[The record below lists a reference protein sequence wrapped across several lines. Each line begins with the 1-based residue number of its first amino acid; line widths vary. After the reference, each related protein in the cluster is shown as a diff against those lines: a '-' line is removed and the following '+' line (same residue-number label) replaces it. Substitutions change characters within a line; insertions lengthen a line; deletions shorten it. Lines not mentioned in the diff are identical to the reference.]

1 MTETPGTDAPLSAA
15 QAQVNWLVDASARA
29 PMTDTEIHD
38 HIAAPL
44 LAASGGP
51 NAFNAVLHQLGPIT
65 LRRIVESGEDHVQ
78 AAVSGRDGDY
88 LLRVRV
94 DPSGLVNDVSL
105 TPDEAPLSSWTQVDD
120 MLADLGARVSFAATR
135 IGPDG
140 RCELVHGVR
149 ADTQRPIGSAFK
161 LYVLGALAQAV
172 DEQRASWD
180 ESLAIRDDYKSLPSG
195 RLQDCPAGTT
205 VTMAEF
211 ADCMISLSDNTA
223 TDHLIHRL
231 GQDAVVHQMDVFG
244 HQQPRANIPCLTTK
258 AFFQLK
264 ANQYPARADEYL
276 ALPEHH
282 RSAALR
288 ELERLPLPDVRETWP
303 QPRRIDQIEWFASP
317 IDICNAYA
325 ALWRFDQPEIGH
337 ALALNDDGLNLA
349 PSRFPTVWYKGGSEP
364 GVITLN
370 YLARTSD
377 DRTLATSLMV
387 SDAGT
392 APDKVG
398 TALKGQA
405 VIRGAF
411 DLLTAEGV

>member
-1 MTETPGTDAPLSAA
+1 MSETPGTDAPSSTA
-15 QAQVNWLVDASARA
+15 QAQVDWLVDASARV
-29 PMTDTEIHD
+29 PLTGTEIHG

-44 LAASGGP
+44 LTASGGP
-51 NAFNAVLHQLGPIT
+51 NAFNAVLHQLGPLT
-65 LRRIVESGEDHVQ
+65 LNKILESGPGHVQ

-94 DPSGLVNDVSL
+94 ASSGLVDDVSL
-105 TPDEAPLSSWTQVDD
+105 TPDEAPLSSWAQVND
-120 MLADLGARVSFAATR
+120 MLTELGARVSFAAAR

-172 DEQRASWD
+172 SERRASWD
-180 ESLAIRDDYKSLPSG
+180 EPLAIRDDYKSLPSG
-195 RLQDCPAGTT
+195 RLQDYPAGTT

-231 GQDAVVHQMDVFG
+231 GPDAVVRQLDLFG
-244 HQQPRANIPCLTTK
+244 HQQSRANIPCLTTK
-258 AFFQLK
+258 AFFHLK
-264 ANQYPARADEYL
+264 VNQYPARADEYL
-276 ALPEHH
+276 ALPESH

-288 ELERLPLPDVRETWP
+288 ELERFPLPDVRETWP
-303 QPRRIDQIEWFASP
+303 HPRKIDQIEWFASP

-325 ALWRFDQPEIGH
+325 ALWRCDQPEIDH
-337 ALALNDDGLNLA
+337 ALTLNDDGLNLA

-370 YLARTSD
+370 YLAHTSE
-377 DRTLATSLMV
+377 DRTLVSSLMV
-387 SDAGT
+387 SDTET

-398 TALKGQA
+398 IALKGQTI
-405 VIRGAF
+405 IRGAF
-411 DLLTAEGV
+411 DLLTSQG

>member
-1 MTETPGTDAPLSAA
+1 MNETPGMDAPSSTAQAQADWLVDGSARVPMTET
-15 QAQVNWLVDASARA
+15 
-29 PMTDTEIHD
+29 EIQG

-51 NAFNAVLHQLGPIT
+51 NAFNEVLHQLGPLT
-65 LRRIVESGEDHVQ
+65 LNKIIESGPDHVQ

-94 DPSGLVNDVSL
+94 TPSGLVDDVSL

-120 MLADLGARVSFAATR
+120 MLTELGARVSFAAAW

-172 DEQRASWD
+172 GEQRASWD
-180 ESLAIRDDYKSLPSG
+180 ELLAIRDDHKSLPSG
-195 RLQDCPAGTT
+195 RLQDLPAGTT

-231 GQDAVVHQMDVFG
+231 GRDVVVRQLDLFG
-244 HQQPRANIPCLTTK
+244 HQQSRANIPCLTTK
-258 AFFQLK
+258 AFFHLK
-264 ANQYPARADEYL
+264 VNQYPARADEYL

-282 RSAALR
+282 RSVALR

-303 QPRRIDQIEWFASP
+303 HPRKIDQIEWFASP

-325 ALWRFDQPEIGH
+325 ALWRFDQPEIDH
-337 ALALNDDGLNLA
+337 ALTLNDDGLNLA

-370 YLARTSD
+370 YLAHTSD
-377 DRTLATSLMV
+377 DRTLVTSLMV
-387 SDAGT
+387 SDTDT
-392 APDKVG
+392 APDKAGV
-398 TALKGQA
+398 ALKGQTI
-405 VIRGAF
+405 VRGAF
-411 DLLTAEGV
+411 DLLTSQD